1 MSKQRL
7 EDSYSDLEEKESV
20 SLPPI
25 AAEESYKNPS
35 DDTGISRRRVME
47 KENRYEHLIQEVER
61 QNRVLD
67 ECSSPPCQGLLIQP
81 LRVGPSRPRVKDKR
95 CALYA

>member
-20 SLPPI
+20 SLSPI

-47 KENRYEHLIQEVER
+47 KENRYEHLIQEVEKTKQSIR
-61 QNRVLD
+61 RVQLTTL
-67 ECSSPPCQGLLIQP
+67 S
-81 LRVGPSRPRVKDKR
+81 RVVNTAFTGWTIKTQS
-95 CALYA
+95 

>member
-25 AAEESYKNPS
+25 AAEESYQNVS
-35 DDTGISRRRVME
+35 DDTEISRRRVME
-47 KENRYEHLIQEVER
+47 KKNRYEHLIEEVEKAKHSIR
-61 QNRVLD
+61 RVQLATL
-67 ECSSPPCQGLLIQP
+67 S
-81 LRVGPSRPRVKDKR
+81 RVVNTAFTGWTIKTQS
-95 CALYA
+95 

>member
-25 AAEESYKNPS
+25 AAEGSYQNVS
-35 DDTGISRRRVME
+35 DDTEISQRRVME
-47 KENRYEHLIQEVER
+47 KESRYEHLIQEVEKTKHSIR
-61 QNRVLD
+61 RVQLATL
-67 ECSSPPCQGLLIQP
+67 S
-81 LRVGPSRPRVKDKR
+81 RVVNTAFTGWTIKTQS
-95 CALYA
+95 

>member
-20 SLPPI
+20 SPPPT
-25 AAEESYKNPS
+25 AAEGSYQNLS

-47 KENRYEHLIQEVER
+47 KENRYKHLIQGVEQAKHSIR
-61 QNRVLD
+61 RVQLTTL
-67 ECSSPPCQGLLIQP
+67 S
-81 LRVGPSRPRVKDKR
+81 RVVNTAFTGWTIKTQS
-95 CALYA
+95 

>member
-47 KENRYEHLIQEVER
+47 KENRYEHLIQEVEKTKQSIR
-61 QNRVLD
+61 RVQLTTL
-67 ECSSPPCQGLLIQP
+67 S
-81 LRVGPSRPRVKDKR
+81 RVVNTAFTGWTIKTQS
-95 CALYA
+95 

>member
-47 KENRYEHLIQEVER
+47 KENRYEHLIQEVEKTKQSIR
-61 QNRVLD
+61 RVQLATL
-67 ECSSPPCQGLLIQP
+67 S
-81 LRVGPSRPRVKDKR
+81 RVVNTAFTGWTIKTQS
-95 CALYA
+95 

>member
-20 SLPPI
+20 SLSPI

-47 KENRYEHLIQEVER
+47 KENRYEHLIQEVEKTKQSIR
-61 QNRVLD
+61 RVQLATL
-67 ECSSPPCQGLLIQP
+67 S
-81 LRVGPSRPRVKDKR
+81 RVVNTAFTGWTIKTQS
-95 CALYA
+95 